1 MFRTKDTYSHTDK
14 LLVTIYWLT
23 MTGPRTGH
31 PPPLFWSH
39 RISWVSPSPLLASMW
54 VQSGC
59 YATLC
64 LVFYLDAFSCNR
76 WVWDIWAFR
85 DFRNSATLPT
95 HLLTLPCI
103 SGSLSDL
110 LSRHGCVA
118 IPGCLTH
125 SEFLSDYPC
134 CPPTSLV
141 HVQCGQQQTF
151 CLLLSLYQC
160 TSPGPLLTAL
170 LWLMR
175 SFTGGWLRCACSALF
190 LNVCIHEQ
198 SCFPLNLL
206 SVSPEKNFK
215 DWCRMPPCF
224 MEPRQVEDLHET
236 VVYFKQQILTYTI
249 GISLPESNYFPTR
262 NKSINRY

>member
-1 MFRTKDTYSHTDK
+1 
-14 LLVTIYWLT
+14 

-39 RISWVSPSPLLASMW
+39 RISWVSPSPLSASMW

-76 WVWDIWAFR
+76 WVWDIRAFR

-134 CPPTSLV
+134 CLPHQPCARPVWTAADLLSSSVSLPMYISRPSPYSV
-141 HVQCGQQQTF
+141 VVIDEEFYRRVAQM
-151 CLLLSLYQC
+151 CLLS
-160 TSPGPLLTAL
+160 TISERVHSWAE
-170 LWLMR
+170 
-175 SFTGGWLRCACSALF
+175 LF
-190 LNVCIHEQ
+190 
-198 SCFPLNLL
+198 
-206 SVSPEKNFK
+206 
-215 DWCRMPPCF
+215 
-224 MEPRQVEDLHET
+224 
-236 VVYFKQQILTYTI
+236 
-249 GISLPESNYFPTR
+249 
-262 NKSINRY
+262 